1 MTSDKSRA
9 AEIWQAAK
17 AKLRHILHKDTM
29 AQWFDNIVIV
39 DMDGSDIILGVSDE
53 FFADW
58 FTNNFGD
65 ILSKALNDIDGNSYT
80 FSLRTGF
87 EPVHVK
93 EEPPAAKPEPKAEVV
108 GDEPVPLQIA
118 IQQRTARTSRPAT
131 IHHGV
136 VRHTFDNFVVGE
148 ENRYAFAA
156 AEMVAHSPGSY
167 NPLYIY
173 GDTGIGKTHLIQ
185 AVRNEMLAL
194 NPDMRVR
201 YASCEEILND
211 FVDSLHQR
219 EKYSKFRSSLRDIDA
234 LLVDD
239 VHALANKEQLQEQF
253 FNTFNDLYRQNKQ
266 IILTSDKQPCEIQG
280 LEKRLIS
287 RFESGVTTEI
297 TPPGYEIRLAILRQT
312 ADEYMCSKIDPEVL
326 DFLAVNI
333 SSSVR
338 RLKGALLRVVCS
350 ASATGNRITVPFAET
365 VLHELLEDENSAKSV
380 SFEEIQS
387 KVAAHFGLRISD
399 ILSNR
404 RPRNI
409 AEPRMVAMY
418 LCRTL
423 TGGSFPEIG
432 AAFGKNHATVMNAM
446 KKVPELCKTSESLRH
461 SVQLLERQL
470 KQKK

>member
-87 EPVHVK
+87 EPVHIK

-108 GDEPVPLQIA
+108 ADEPVPLQVA

-312 ADEYMCSKIDPEVL
+312 ADELS
-326 DFLAVNI
+326 AVGGFGGQLYGRAGHREFDHAILCAELTQIRFCFFDGHGSQSPSVCCGI
-333 SSSVR
+333 SSIMLSHSR
-338 RLKGALLRVVCS
+338 RK
-350 ASATGNRITVPFAET
+350 
-365 VLHELLEDENSAKSV
+365 
-380 SFEEIQS
+380 
-387 KVAAHFGLRISD
+387 
-399 ILSNR
+399 
-404 RPRNI
+404 
-409 AEPRMVAMY
+409 
-418 LCRTL
+418 
-423 TGGSFPEIG
+423 
-432 AAFGKNHATVMNAM
+432 
-446 KKVPELCKTSESLRH
+446 
-461 SVQLLERQL
+461 
-470 KQKK
+470 

>member
-39 DMDGSDIILGVSDE
+39 DMHGSDIILGVSDE

-108 GDEPVPLQIA
+108 GDEPVPLQVA

-409 AEPRMVAMY
+409 AEPIWWRCICAV
-418 LCRTL
+418 
-423 TGGSFPEIG
+423 
-432 AAFGKNHATVMNAM
+432 H
-446 KKVPELCKTSESLRH
+446 
-461 SVQLLERQL
+461 
-470 KQKK
+470 

>member
-1 MTSDKSRA
+1 MTSGKSRA
-9 AEIWQAAK
+9 VEIWQAAK

-65 ILSKALNDIDGNSYT
+65 LLTRALNDIDHTSYT

-87 EPVHVK
+87 EPARP
-93 EEPPAAKPEPKAEVV
+93 EEAAPAAKAEPEPEPVADK
-108 GDEPVPLQIA
+108 PVPLQLA
-118 IQQRTARTSRPAT
+118 IQQRAARTSRPAAV
-131 IHHGV
+131 HHGV

-185 AVRNEMLAL
+185 AVRNEMLEL
-194 NPDMRVR
+194 NPEMRVR

-446 KKVPELCKTSESLRH
+446 KKVPELCQTSESLRH